1 MTRDTMQ
8 PNANGPSGP
17 DVSNQPEEA
26 KLEEA
31 SEQSRQSQPD
41 SAAHLLKR
49 ATPSRMPL
57 FRH

>member
-31 SEQSRQSQPD
+31 GE
-41 SAAHLLKR
+41 LKR